1 MSMRVERFCHF
12 DGRAQAGA
20 GGMVG
25 AFSQRMTLRE
35 AENLPREAPVARAPG
50 EQAKVSLPSLG
61 PSRADA
67 PYASDK
73 QRNGAP

>member
-1 MSMRVERFCHF
+1 M
-12 DGRAQAGA
+12 A
-20 GGMVG
+20 G

-67 PYASDK
+67 PSASDK